1 MRSNPEI
8 SENEI
13 QRSNTCDQAGFIEMT
28 FIHSALKMKVLF
40 VVSELAP
47 WVKTG
52 GLGDVA
58 SALPAAMHAA
68 RLDIRILVP
77 AYPALKAAFPDATP
91 LAGFSVVGRNVTLL
105 SATINQGS
113 AQGLPLYLLE
123 CGDCFERLGNP
134 YLGPDGLDWPD
145 NALRF
150 GALSRV
156 AALLA
161 GSDSP
166 LAWRPDIL
174 HCNDWQT
181 ALAPAYQ
188 HYLPTATAA
197 ASVITIHNLAFQGL
211 YAHELLP
218 QLELPEHA
226 WAMDGVEYHGYLSFL
241 KAGLQ
246 WSEAITTVSP
256 TYAQEIQTSAMGM
269 GLDGLLRHRTD
280 RLTGILNGIDTAQW
294 NPATDPYLAAP
305 YDAKR
310 LAAKAANKAALRVE
324 MGLAD
329 TNLPVLGIVSR
340 FTEQKGLDLV
350 VALAE
355 ELAALPVQLAVLG
368 NGDTLLEEIF
378 NTMAQLWPGQ
388 FAVRIGFDEALA
400 HRIEAGADLF
410 LMPSR
415 FEPCGLNQMYSLRYG
430 TPPIVHATG
439 GLADTVIDAAQARCG
454 NGFVFSPPTPDA
466 LINSIRR
473 AVALW
478 RNTRRWQALQR
489 RAMKAD
495 FSWDAAVRQYT
506 DIYRALSTA
515 RENN

>member
-1 MRSNPEI
+1 MLQVDGYLSG
-8 SENEI
+8 SV
-13 QRSNTCDQAGFIEMT
+13 
-28 FIHSALKMKVLF
+28 LKMKILF
-40 VVSELAP
+40 AVSEIAP

-58 SALPAAMHAA
+58 SALPAAMQAHG
-68 RLDIRILVP
+68 LDIRNLLP
-77 AYPALKAAFPDATP
+77 AYPALKAAFPNAET
-91 LAGFSVVGRNVTLL
+91 LTGFSVLGRNVTLL
-105 SATINQGS
+105 NTTINQGP
-113 AQGLPLYLLE
+113 AHNLPLYLLE
-123 CGDCFERLGNP
+123 CGDWFERPGNP

-150 GALSRV
+150 GVLSRV
-156 AALLA
+156 AALLS

-197 ASVITIHNLAFQGL
+197 ASLITIHNLAFQGL
-211 YAHELLP
+211 YARELLR
-218 QLELPEHA
+218 LLDLPEQA

-246 WSEAITTVSP
+246 YADAITTVSP
-256 TYAQEIQTSAMGM
+256 TYAQEIQTPAMGM
-269 GLDGLLRHRTD
+269 GLDGLLRYRAD

-294 NPATDPYLAAP
+294 NPASDPYLAAP

-310 LAAKAANKAALRVE
+310 LAVKAASKAALRIE
-324 MGLAD
+324 LGLD
-329 TNLPVLGIVSR
+329 DVNLPLLGVVSR

-350 VALAE
+350 AALAE
-355 ELAALPVQLAVLG
+355 ELATLPVQLAVLG
-368 NGDTLLEEIF
+368 NGDKGMEEMF
-378 NTMAQLWPGQ
+378 NNMAQRWPGQ
-388 FAVRIGFDEALA
+388 FGVRIGFDEALA

-439 GLADTVIDAAQARCG
+439 GLADTVIDAGQARRG
-454 NGFVFSPPTPDA
+454 NGFVFSPPTPGA
-466 LINSIRR
+466 LMNSIRR

-478 RNTRRWQALQR
+478 QDTRRWQALQR

-495 FSWDAAVRQYT
+495 FGWDAAVRQYNG
-506 DIYRALSTA
+506 IYRELCKA
-515 RENN
+515 RKNN